1 MMAPS
6 SAEEGL
12 AAPPPP
18 PPPPLLLLLLQLT
31 LPGSTLSVLEPMD
44 DDKAED
50 DDGGDGGDV
59 ADVMEE
65 VAEEEDVEEVEDVAG
80 MGMVVMDCWPTTLA
94 TALPPPKHTFWVFR
108 FSFSFVFLVRLFS
121 VFLKFVLVGREGT
134 VLVGGA
140 QK

>member
-1 MMAPS
+1 
-6 SAEEGL
+6 
-12 AAPPPP
+12 
-18 PPPPLLLLLLQLT
+18 
-31 LPGSTLSVLEPMD
+31 MD
-44 DDKAED
+44 DDKADD

-121 VFLKFVLVGREGT
+121 VFLICAGREGGLCACGRGSKMKSCT
-134 VLVGGA
+134 TTDHT
-140 QK
+140 